1 MAVSPAEGALATA
14 CSSVGGSLASTLKDT
29 PPGPSLSHVSSDLET
44 QQGTINHKS
53 TENEC
58 VYVYVCCRGTQ
69 WGKRREER
77 EGVKVAEER
86 RQSGPSDTCHSWF
99 GLWTSVAGRVAA

>member
-1 MAVSPAEGALATA
+1 MAISPAEGALSTA
-14 CSSVGGSLASTLKDT
+14 CSSVGGSLAGTLKDT

-58 VYVYVCCRGTQ
+58 VCVCARAAGAHSGEKE
-69 WGKRREER
+69 GKKEKE
-77 EGVKVAEER
+77 
-86 RQSGPSDTCHSWF
+86 
-99 GLWTSVAGRVAA
+99 